1 VVKRGWIAWDHT
13 ELPRTAFEA
22 RLKAVS
28 EVLNEIDLPAL
39 VIYTDVWRSNHA
51 RQLVNFMPYW
61 NRSLLVIPCNA
72 SPILIC
78 ALSPRV
84 YPWIRSIS
92 VVDDI
97 RPGGDPG
104 AVLLRLCA
112 DNGWNRIGVVDLA
125 RIPSGIFSSIS
136 TGHIQAVDV
145 PARKLFASAPDEYE
159 LSMRKHAATMVRE
172 ILAEEL
178 PPTAGG
184 SDYRLVGNLEKKLR
198 RAGAEDLVILLT
210 DGEFCPLPPCGSI
223 LDDSFSVAVALEYRG
238 HWVRV
243 SRSRAPDIV
252 LESLEKKF
260 TEFLHSFECPNAAQM
275 CVRDLRG
282 SYPFE
287 FQDAPELKHGSM
299 FACDLEFVHNG
310 RRLFYGDTCIRTT
323 GGAELL

>member
-1 VVKRGWIAWDHT
+1 VKRGWIAWDHA

-22 RLKAVS
+22 RLKRVS
-28 EVLNEIDLPAL
+28 KVLSEKDLPAL

-72 SPILIC
+72 PPILIC

-112 DNGWNRIGVVDLA
+112 EEGWNRIGVVDLA
-125 RIPSGIFSSIS
+125 RFPSGIYSSIS
-136 TGHIQAVDV
+136 TSDVQAVDL
-145 PARKLFASAPDEYE
+145 PAHELFSPAPDGPE
-159 LSMRKHAATMVRE
+159 LSMRKRAAIMVRE
-172 ILAEEL
+172 ILAAEL

-184 SDYRLVGNLEKKLR
+184 LDYRLAGNLERKLR
-198 RAGAEDLVILLT
+198 RAGAEDLVILFT
-210 DGEFCPLPPCGSI
+210 DGEFCPLPARGSI
-223 LDDSFSVAVALEYRG
+223 LEDSFSVAIALEYRG

-243 SRSRAPDIV
+243 SRSRAPDNV
-252 LESLEKKF
+252 LGSMEKQF
-260 TEFLHSFECPNAAQM
+260 TEFLHRFECPKAAQVH
-275 CVRDLRG
+275 VRDLSG
-282 SYPFE
+282 PYPFE
-287 FQDAPELKHGSM
+287 FQDAPEPKYGSI
-299 FACDLEFVHNG
+299 FGCDLEFVYDG
-310 RRLFYGDTCIRTT
+310 RRLFYGDSCVRTS

>member
-1 VVKRGWIAWDHT
+1 MKRGWIAWDHT

-28 EVLNEIDLPAL
+28 KVLSEMDLPAL

-61 NRSLLVIPCNA
+61 NRSLLVIPRNA

-84 YPWIRSIS
+84 YPWIRSTS

-104 AVLLRLCA
+104 AVLLRLSA
-112 DNGWNRIGVVDLA
+112 EKGWNRIGVVDLA
-125 RIPSGIFSSIS
+125 RIPSGIYSSIS
-136 TGHIQAVDV
+136 TSRIQAVDV
-145 PARKLFASAPDEYE
+145 PAHDLFASAPDEYE
-159 LSMRKHAATMVRE
+159 LTMRKRAATMVRE
-172 ILAEEL
+172 ILGEEL

-184 SDYRLVGNLEKKLR
+184 VDYRLVGNLEKKLR

-223 LDDSFSVAVALEYRG
+223 LDNSFSVAVALEYRG

-243 SRSRAPDIV
+243 SRPRAPDAV
-252 LESLEKKF
+252 LETMEKKF
-260 TEFLHSFECPNAAQM
+260 TEFLHSFVCSNPAQVY
-275 CVRDLRG
+275 VRDLSG
-282 SYPFE
+282 AYPFE
-287 FQDAPELKHGSM
+287 FRHKPEPKDESI
-299 FACDLEFVHNG
+299 FACDLEFVYDG
-310 RRLFYGDTCIRTT
+310 RRLFYGDTCVRTA